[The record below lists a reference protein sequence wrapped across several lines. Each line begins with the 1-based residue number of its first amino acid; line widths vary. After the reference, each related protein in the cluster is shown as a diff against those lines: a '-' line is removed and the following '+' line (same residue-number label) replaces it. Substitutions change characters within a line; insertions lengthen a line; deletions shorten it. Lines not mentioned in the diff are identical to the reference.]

1 MNIVKSKIAPNPKEV
16 RYWADLT
23 ADKYGRIIKIFD
35 GINWVPFNAAG
46 GSGGTS
52 DYNDLVNKPS
62 INGVTLMGNVALNT
76 LDIQAASEMDKYAE
90 DTEVPSLIP
99 EEYITETELSD
110 NTYSK
115 EEIADI
121 ISNVEGTNAWNDV
134 Q

>member
-23 ADKYGRIIKIFD
+23 ADKYGKIIKIFD
-35 GINWVPFNAAG
+35 GINWVPLSAAG

-52 DYNDLVNKPS
+52 NYNDLVNKPS

-99 EEYITETELSD
+99 EEYVTETELSD